1 VPRRRPL
8 EPDERIERVPPVP
21 RPNASTSRPWD
32 RSDLVRRVRI
42 ALELAGEA
50 LALASR
56 DAQSGATDAPAEAG
70 ASDSTRPAPVL
81 SRDKVVAET
90 AMLLLCTSPLRGLDM
105 GVDGRLDALT
115 RSLIAEA
122 RSGPVLAAIC
132 SDPGRAREYAV
143 AHAILSR
150 LGHLDP
156 DVDRLMRQSLETA
169 ALVGPERL
177 EHRRLELEW
186 LERVWTSGAPRRRPE
201 RGLLARSMLGRPVD
215 ALAATRLDLYA
226 FTHALMYATDL
237 GTRRVALPR
246 SRTAVCADAEAAL
259 AFALETDDLDLTA
272 ELCMTWPMLGRRWSP
287 AAGFAFGILASVQD
301 GRGFVPGIAFDPRRH
316 EVLSKP
322 ERRRDAL
329 ATSYHA
335 TYVMGFLCAIALA
348 NGLIPPAAVS
358 PSRRSG
364 GAGNLLLDLMESSG
378 PRKRWTDAARA
389 LAPKAQDAIAP
400 LILVATMR
408 RARERGDIGLLRNA
422 LGIAVGHDLVRGPGP
437 VQGAALLRRAAT
449 LHSIQSPGTNGDGEA
464 VPSTDPRLRADPPAA
479 RPHRA
484 APAAHR

>member
-1 VPRRRPL
+1 MTGRRPS
-8 EPDERIERVPPVP
+8 EPDERIDRVPPVP
-21 RPNASTSRPWD
+21 GTNATTSRAWD
-32 RSDLVRRVRI
+32 RSDLVRRVRD
-42 ALELAGEA
+42 ALELARDAVA
-50 LALASR
+50 LAGR
-56 DAQSGATDAPAEAG
+56 DAQSGPSDAPAEAG

-90 AMLLLCTSPLRGLDM
+90 AMLLLCASPLRLLDA
-105 GVDGRLDALT
+105 GVDRRLDALT
-115 RSLIAEA
+115 GSLIAEA
-122 RSGPVLAAIC
+122 RSGSVLAAIC

-156 DVDRLMRQSLETA
+156 DVDRLLRQSLETA
-169 ALVGPERL
+169 AVVGPERL

-201 RGLLARSMLGRPVD
+201 HGLLARSMLGRPID

-246 SRTAVCADAEAAL
+246 SRTAVCTDAEAAL
-259 AFALETDDLDLTA
+259 SFALETDDLDLTA
-272 ELCMTWPMLGRRWSP
+272 ELCMTWPMLGRRWSA

-301 GRGFVPGIAFDPRRH
+301 ARGFVPGIGFDAQRH
-316 EVLSKP
+316 EVLPEP
-322 ERRRDAL
+322 ERRQYEL

-348 NGLIPPAAVS
+348 NGLIPPAAVRV
-358 PSRRSG
+358 SRG
-364 GAGNLLLDLMESSG
+364 PVGAGNLLLDLMEGSG
-378 PRKRWTDAARA
+378 PRRRWIDVARS
-389 LAPKAQDAIAP
+389 LAPRAQDAIAP
-400 LILVATMR
+400 LILAATLR
-408 RARERGDIGLLRNA
+408 RARERGDIGLLRSA
-422 LGIAVGHDLVRGPGP
+422 LGIAVDHDLVRGPGP

-449 LHSIQSPGTNGDGEA
+449 LDSLRSTDTDGVRGA
-464 VPSTDPRLRADPPAA
+464 APSTDPRVRADRPAA

-484 APAAHR
+484 APAVHP